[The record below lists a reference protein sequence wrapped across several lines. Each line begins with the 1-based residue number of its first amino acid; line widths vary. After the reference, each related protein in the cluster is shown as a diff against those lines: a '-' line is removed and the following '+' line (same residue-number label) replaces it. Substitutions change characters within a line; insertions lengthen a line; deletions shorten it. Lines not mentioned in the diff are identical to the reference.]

1 MNTTKLDLNKL
12 HPFAGHPYKVQ
23 DNEEM
28 DALVESIRMNGI
40 LTPLTVRPLGNGK
53 YEIISGH
60 RRFRAARKA
69 GLETAPAVIMPM
81 SRDEAAVALVD
92 SNLHREHLLPS
103 EKAFAYKLKMEA
115 LNHQGKRTDLT
126 SDQVGPKLTAA
137 TISEADSATQVKRYI
152 RLTELI
158 PELLQFVDNGKIAFT
173 PAVELSYL
181 MKEEQAAL
189 VETIL
194 SEDRT
199 PSLSQAQQMR
209 KLSQMGVLDEDT
221 ILHLMIQP
229 KANQVEKISLD
240 YGLLRRFFPKSYSP
254 KDIQAAVLRLIE
266 ADYRRRQRERER

>member
-1 MNTTKLDLNKL
+1 MNTTKLNLNKL

-28 DALVESIRMNGI
+28 DALVESIHMNGI
-40 LTPLTVRPLGNGK
+40 LTPLTVRPLENGE
-53 YEIISGH
+53 YEVISGH
-60 RRFRAARKA
+60 RRLYAARKA
-69 GLETAPAVIMPM
+69 GLETVPAIIMPM
-81 SRDEAAVALVD
+81 SRDEAVIAVVD

-115 LNHQGKRTDLT
+115 LSHQGKRTDLT

-158 PELLQFVDNGKIAFT
+158 PELLQFVDSGKIAFT